1 MNWENNYEKWV
12 HSNIFPNLWMSKEE
26 IGLVNQSANKK
37 ELWDIVANWI
47 ISQLE
52 MPREGYLDEWKPTLV
67 MALNEKWWF
76 LCMDENFLM
85 NT

>member
-1 MNWENNYEKWV
+1 V
-12 HSNIFPNLWMSKEE
+12 HSNIFPNLWMSMEE
-26 IGLVNQSANKK
+26 IGLVNQSGNRK
-37 ELWDIVANWI
+37 ELRDIGANWI

-52 MPREGYLDEWKPTLV
+52 MPREGYLDEWTPTLV